1 MGHKHRKKLDEFE
14 RETLSGISEIEKDL
28 ESSRP
33 QPQPLPNTNTIQGET
48 TAMSTPVVPPTPN
61 PTPETPAASMN
72 QVESD
77 VSSDIAA
84 TKAAAADVAVQA
96 RAEYDKLSTAAQG
109 RIHQLLNDLEA
120 SENVVLGG
128 LHTMFGAK
136 K

>member
-1 MGHKHRKKLDEFE
+1 
-14 RETLSGISEIEKDL
+14 
-28 ESSRP
+28 
-33 QPQPLPNTNTIQGET
+33 
-48 TAMSTPVVPPTPN
+48 
-61 PTPETPAASMN
+61 MN

-136 K
+136 